1 MYRKI
6 SILFFIIVSQFLY
19 SNKDIWGSIGHKVI
33 GEIASQN
40 LSSNATNQ
48 IEKILDG
55 QSLALVS
62 TWADEM
68 RSNPEFRKYDAWH
81 YVNMPLN
88 KEYPEI
94 QKNNK
99 GDIIQ
104 AINKCIVV
112 LKNKKSSN
120 ELKSFHLKYLVHL
133 VGDIHQPLHVGRFE
147 DRGGN
152 DIKINFLGKAS
163 NLHRVW
169 DSQMIEY
176 YKLDYKS
183 LADELI
189 INKKIKVSI
198 NPIDWSYE
206 SHQKVK
212 KIYSE
217 IIGIDNINPDYI
229 AINSPFIKS
238 QLHKAGLTLAKV
250 LNDVFK

>member
-1 MYRKI
+1 M
-6 SILFFIIVSQFLY
+6 
-19 SNKDIWGSIGHKVI
+19 KV
-33 GEIASQN
+33 ELASQPDNAKVWVYQSSLELTDSDLKQIKEVGDFFLGQWESHN
-40 LSSNATNQ
+40 LPVNGYIDVYNNRFIVISAFSDEDAMCGKAQDSQMRLIKELEEVVEGKLT
-48 IEKILDG
+48 DRM
-55 QSLALVS
+55 LVFYQ
-62 TWADEM
+62 E
-68 RSNPEFRKYDAWH
+68 E
-81 YVNMPLN
+81 
-88 KEYPEI
+88 
-94 QKNNK
+94 
-99 GDIIQ
+99 
-104 AINKCIVV
+104 
-112 LKNKKSSN
+112 N